1 MKRKLWKLG
10 PIQGSVVLAIVGIAM
25 VATAGAVLVSNVLHV
40 DVNVTESPVQITQV
54 DLNVAYPDLS
64 GSVAQGLTYEMS
76 VDISSVAS
84 VGTCELEVNITRFG
98 ITPGDVTLQHWTG
111 SAWESVALLEGTS
124 SLYARMPDVVIGE
137 GYHDVETFAFTFAV
151 AGDFDVHFM
160 MYAV

>member
-40 DVNVTESPVQITQV
+40 DVNVTESPVLIGPIAVETE
-54 DLNVAYPDLS
+54 YPDLS
-64 GSVAQGLTYEMS
+64 GSVTQGLTYEMS
-76 VDISSVAS
+76 VEISSVAD
-84 VGTCELEVNITRFG
+84 VGACELEVNITRFG

-111 SAWESVALLEGTS
+111 SAWESVTLLEGTS
-124 SLYARMPDVVIGE
+124 SLYARMPDVVVGS
-137 GYHDVETFAFTFAV
+137 GYNDVETFAFTFAV
-151 AGDFDVHFM
+151 SGDFDVYFM